1 MKLLWAGCIFGAG
14 YVLGRPEG
22 RAKIAELLQR
32 PEVAELR
39 QQASSTASTAVRSGT
54 DQLTQVAQKVKDSA
68 AEKRSGK
75 TADGSHVGS
84 DAAGSRRGLRLP
96 PFRRGAA
103 PDAPTVPTAGSTETT
118 TRTTAQPA
126 ARPAPVNESP
136 AAPSAAPSD
145 APGN

>member
-22 RAKIAELLQR
+22 RAKLAELLQR

-39 QQASSTASTAVRSGT
+39 QQATSTASTAVKSGT
-54 DQLTQVAQKVKDSA
+54 EQLTQVAQKVKDSA
-68 AEKRSGK
+68 AEKRSGT
-75 TADGSHVGS
+75 TADASGVGS

-96 PFRRGAA
+96 TFPRQGA
-103 PDAPTVPTAGSTETT
+103 APTVPTAGTTETT
-118 TRTTAQPA
+118 TGTAAQPSS
-126 ARPAPVNESP
+126 RPAPVTESP
-136 AAPSAAPSD
+136 AAPSAASSSD

>member
-39 QQASSTASTAVRSGT
+39 QQATSTASTAVKSGT
-54 DQLTQVAQKVKDSA
+54 EQLTQVAQKVKDSA
-68 AEKRSGK
+68 AEKRTGK
-75 TADGSHVGS
+75 TAVGS

-96 PFRRGAA
+96 PFPRRGAA
-103 PDAPTVPTAGSTETT
+103 PDAPTVPTAGPTETT
-118 TRTTAQPA
+118 TRTAAQPSS
-126 ARPAPVNESP
+126 RPAPVDESP
-136 AAPSAAPSD
+136 AAPSSASSD
-145 APGN
+145 APGS